1 MVTLKCVQYL
11 YVNSFEC
18 CNNSTTLKYCRKNLT
33 NVLETVLNST
43 CFFKDPRETVKQI
56 IKSKFLEV
64 LPSDV
69 PYKISPVIQTW
80 SMDNGVLRLG
90 ITVTT

>member
-1 MVTLKCVQYL
+1 M
-11 YVNSFEC
+11 
-18 CNNSTTLKYCRKNLT
+18 
-33 NVLETVLNST
+33 
-43 CFFKDPRETVKQI
+43 KQI
-56 IKSKFLEV
+56 VKSKFLEV

-90 ITVTT
+90 VTVIKHFANTVVPNSVSGDHKLLIGWETFH